1 MSHDKKLRS
10 QKAGLEPGSLV
21 HLGEVK
27 TSTPTLMLLEY
38 DSTGLYEQELS
49 SREQIDGLVRRPGCT
64 LWLNVYGLQDP
75 DLMAAI
81 GKRFGL
87 HPLVLE
93 DILNTDQRPKVDDYE
108 DYLYLVARLFDYV
121 PHSRQLASDQVS
133 IILGKDF
140 VLTFQERPSGTFGA
154 LRERLR
160 ANRNQV
166 RRLGADY
173 LAYSLLDSLVD
184 RYFALVEQVG
194 DHAEILETSLINRRP
209 RPGVLQSIHRH
220 KRQITTLRRAIWP
233 LREVL
238 NVLLRSHD
246 GFFRAETVLYLRD
259 VYDHTVHLIE
269 SLEDLRDLL
278 TGLLDVYL
286 SAVSNRVNMEVR
298 ALTVVA
304 TIFMPATLIAG
315 VFGMNFHVMPW
326 LEHPDG
332 FWFAM
337 GLMGAIATIMLA
349 AFWRRRLIG

>member
-1 MSHDKKLRS
+1 MSPKKKLRS

-21 HLGEVK
+21 LLGEVK
-27 TSTPTLMLLEY
+27 TRKPSLTLLEY
-38 DSTGLYEQELS
+38 DGDGLYEREITASDELQKL
-49 SREQIDGLVRRPGCT
+49 ERRPGCV
-64 LWLNVYGLQDP
+64 LWLNIYGLQDAS
-75 DLMAAI
+75 LLALI
-81 GKRFGL
+81 GQRFGL

-93 DILNTDQRPKVDDYE
+93 DILNTDQRPKVDDYG
-108 DYLYLVARLFDYV
+108 DYLYLVARRFDYQ
-121 PHSRQLASDQVS
+121 PHSRQLSSDQISV
-133 IILGKDF
+133 ILGKDF
-140 VLTFQERPSGTFGA
+140 VLTFQERPSGTFGT

-184 RYFALVEQVG
+184 CYFGLVEQVG
-194 DHAEILETSLINRRP
+194 DHAEILEASLINRRP
-209 RPGVLQSIHRH
+209 RSGVLQAIHQH

-233 LREVL
+233 LREVIST
-238 NVLLRSHD
+238 LLRSHE

-259 VYDHTVHLIE
+259 VYDHAVHLIE

-278 TGLLDVYL
+278 TGLLDIYL
-286 SAVSNRVNMEVR
+286 SAASNRVNMEVR

-315 VFGMNFHVMPW
+315 IFGMNFHIMPW
-326 LEHPDG
+326 LENPAG

-337 GLMGAIATIMLA
+337 GLMGAIALVMLA
-349 AFWRRRLIG
+349 AFWRRHLIG